1 MRIHRMRLEGLGPY
15 AQAQDVDFDRLN
27 AGGLFLLDGPTG
39 AGKSTVLAALCFALY
54 GTVPGGRSA
63 ESLVTTL
70 REPGAV
76 IPEVQVEFTVQG
88 RRFEVVRSPKHERPR
103 RRRSAAGGAT
113 VTTQATVSLRERVDG
128 EWTAPLTRADEVG
141 QQIAAVLHL
150 DAEQFMQVVLLPQ
163 GQFAQFLTAKSDERR
178 VLLRRLFGTQRFDG
192 VEEHLR
198 VETARL
204 DTAVAV
210 DADVART
217 ARAQLAEALHEALG
231 PDWHAP
237 EPSPDTD
244 DRLLALAAE
253 RAGRAHEDARADLA
267 TARAAE
273 QQARVTAR
281 ELETRGRDL
290 AAAEAWG
297 RRRRDHDAEAETAA
311 ARRRAV
317 DAHERAGRVL
327 AAAQRASAAADA
339 AGTASEAVTEA
350 LAHVEDEPTAAAWL
364 AAARADGAADA
375 PASRQA
381 LGEAERAAEAVAR
394 AVRDRDRM
402 RELEQEAAAAAER
415 RAEIG
420 RDRAALV
427 ESRPEREAAVAAHR
441 AAVERGTERLGARE
455 SVDRAVSEAAARRT
469 AAEAAAARAVE
480 AETAA
485 RAHREAQERR
495 REAAER
501 HVGLLR
507 ARYEQAASD
516 LAERLV
522 PGEPCAVCG
531 SPEHPAP
538 AATADT
544 AVTEA
549 DVRDAEQA
557 RTAADRA
564 ATDAETALRAA
575 EQTLRTAREAAAGLA
590 PEAAREALERAE
602 AERAALDQAAKDLA
616 ADRRRLTAAEKTLA
630 GADETAAALAAE
642 DGRLAEAA
650 AHRAARLTELRDAV
664 EAARGDAETL
674 DARRDQ
680 VTAARRV
687 LAALAAAQDED
698 ARARAVADETDQALT
713 AALAEQHFDDVDA
726 ARAARLEETE
736 AAARTA
742 AVQEWHAERARLA
755 ELEASEPVRRGRALA
770 EAGVEPPTEEQTRAA
785 AEALAAAEA
794 ASSSRAT
801 AVGRLDSLVATVRR
815 QSAAL
820 TEVLE
825 RSAGLIAEHTRVRGL
840 LDLVR
845 GGGENLL
852 KMPLTSYVLAGRLEE
867 VAAAATERLL
877 AMTDQRYSI
886 EYSDAVGGRGNKGL
900 ELVIR
905 DHYVDETRHP
915 ATLSGGETFMASL
928 ALALGLAD
936 TVQAEAGGIELDT
949 LFVDEGFGSLDADT
963 LDDVLDVVDTL
974 RTGGRTVGLVSHVER
989 MRQEIG
995 VRLEVRK
1002 DRRGSSLAVHD
1013 GA

>member
-27 AGGLFLLDGPTG
+27 AAGLFLLDGPTG

-150 DAEQFMQVVLLPQ
+150 DAEQFIQVVLLPQ

-273 QQARVTAR
+273 QRARVTAR

-290 AAAEAWG
+290 AAAEAWAS
-297 RRRRDHDAEAETAA
+297 RRRDHDAEAETAA

-394 AVRDRDRM
+394 AVQDRARM
-402 RELEQEAAAAAER
+402 GELEQEAAAAAER

-455 SVDRAVSEAAARRT
+455 AVDRAVSEAAARRT

-507 ARYEQAASD
+507 ARYEQAASE

-544 AVTEA
+544 TVTEA

-698 ARARAVADETDQALT
+698 ARARAVADETGQALT
-713 AALAEQHFDDVDA
+713 ATLAEQRFDDVDA

-742 AVQEWHAERARLA
+742 AVQEWDAERARLA

>member
-113 VTTQATVSLRERVDG
+113 VTTQATVSLRERVAG

-150 DAEQFMQVVLLPQ
+150 DAEQFIQVVLLPQ

-273 QQARVTAR
+273 QRARVTAR

-290 AAAEAWG
+290 AAAEAWAS
-297 RRRRDHDAEAETAA
+297 RRRDHDAEAETAA

-327 AAAQRASAAADA
+327 AAAQRATAAADA

-441 AAVERGTERLGARE
+441 AVVERGTERLGARE
-455 SVDRAVSEAAARRT
+455 AVDRAVSEAAARRP

-480 AETAA
+480 VETAA

-507 ARYEQAASD
+507 ARYEQAASE

-544 AVTEA
+544 TVTEA

-575 EQTLRTAREAAAGLA
+575 EQTLRTAR
-590 PEAAREALERAE
+590 
-602 AERAALDQAAKDLA
+602 
-616 ADRRRLTAAEKTLA
+616 
-630 GADETAAALAAE
+630 
-642 DGRLAEAA
+642 EAA

>member
-27 AGGLFLLDGPTG
+27 AAGLFLLDGPTG

-273 QQARVTAR
+273 QRARVTAR

-327 AAAQRASAAADA
+327 AAAQRATAAADA
-339 AGTASEAVTEA
+339 AGTASETVTEA

-415 RAEIG
+415 RAEID

-441 AAVERGTERLGARE
+441 AVVERGTERLGARE
-455 SVDRAVSEAAARRT
+455 AVDRAVSEAAARRT

-480 AETAA
+480 VETAA

-495 REAAER
+495 SEAAER

-507 ARYEQAASD
+507 ARYEQAASE

-544 AVTEA
+544 TVTEA

-674 DARRDQ
+674 DARGDQ

-736 AAARTA
+736 AAARAA
-742 AVQEWHAERARLA
+742 AVQEWDAERARLA

>member
-27 AGGLFLLDGPTG
+27 AAGLFLLDGPTG

-113 VTTQATVSLRERVDG
+113 VTTPATVSLRERVDG

-244 DRLLALAAE
+244 ERLLALAAE
-253 RAGRAHEDARADLA
+253 RAGRAHEDARAGLA

-290 AAAEAWG
+290 AAAEAWAS
-297 RRRRDHDAEAETAA
+297 RRRDHDAEAEIAA

-327 AAAQRASAAADA
+327 AAAQRATAAADA
-339 AGTASEAVTEA
+339 AGTASETVTEA

-364 AAARADGAADA
+364 AAARADGAADT

-415 RAEIG
+415 RAEID

-441 AAVERGTERLGARE
+441 AVVERGTERLGARE
-455 SVDRAVSEAAARRT
+455 AVDRAVSEAAARRT

-480 AETAA
+480 VETAA

-507 ARYEQAASD
+507 ARYEQAASE

-544 AVTEA
+544 TVTEA

-674 DARRDQ
+674 DTRRDQ

-698 ARARAVADETDQALT
+698 ARARAVADETGQALT
-713 AALAEQHFDDVDA
+713 ATLAEQRFDDVDA

-736 AAARTA
+736 AADRTA
-742 AVQEWHAERARLA
+742 AVQEWDAERARLA

-974 RTGGRTVGLVSHVER
+974 RTGGRTVGLVSHVDR

>member
-27 AGGLFLLDGPTG
+27 AAGLFLLDGPTG

-113 VTTQATVSLRERVDG
+113 VTTPATVSLRERVDG

-198 VETARL
+198 GETARL

-244 DRLLALAAE
+244 ERLLALAAE
-253 RAGRAHEDARADLA
+253 RAGRAHEDARAGLA

-327 AAAQRASAAADA
+327 TAAQRATAAADA
-339 AGTASEAVTEA
+339 AGTASEAVTQA

-364 AAARADGAADA
+364 AAARADGAADT

-415 RAEIG
+415 RAEID

-455 SVDRAVSEAAARRT
+455 AVDRAVSEAAARRT

-480 AETAA
+480 VETAA

-507 ARYEQAASD
+507 ARYEQAASE

-544 AVTEA
+544 TVTEA

-650 AHRAARLTELRDAV
+650 AHRAARLSELRDAV

-674 DARRDQ
+674 DTRRDQ

-698 ARARAVADETDQALT
+698 ARARAVADETGQALT
-713 AALAEQHFDDVDA
+713 ATLAEQHFDDVDA

-742 AVQEWHAERARLA
+742 AVQEWDAERARLA

>member
-27 AGGLFLLDGPTG
+27 AAGLFLLDGPTG

-273 QQARVTAR
+273 QRARVTAR

-290 AAAEAWG
+290 AAAEAWAS
-297 RRRRDHDAEAETAA
+297 RRRDHDAEAETAA

-327 AAAQRASAAADA
+327 AAAQRATAAADA
-339 AGTASEAVTEA
+339 AGTASETVTEA

-415 RAEIG
+415 RAEID

-455 SVDRAVSEAAARRT
+455 AVDRAVSEAAARRT

-507 ARYEQAASD
+507 ARYEQAASE

-544 AVTEA
+544 TVTEA

-698 ARARAVADETDQALT
+698 ARARAVADETGQALT
-713 AALAEQHFDDVDA
+713 ATLAEQRFDDVDA

-736 AAARTA
+736 AADRTA
-742 AVQEWHAERARLA
+742 AVQEWDAERARLA

>member
-141 QQIAAVLHL
+141 QQVAAVLHL

-273 QQARVTAR
+273 QRARVTAR

-290 AAAEAWG
+290 AAAEAWAS
-297 RRRRDHDAEAETAA
+297 RRRDHDAEAETAA

-327 AAAQRASAAADA
+327 AAAQRATAAADA
-339 AGTASEAVTEA
+339 AGTASETVTEA

-394 AVRDRDRM
+394 AVQDRARM
-402 RELEQEAAAAAER
+402 GELEQEAAAAAER

-455 SVDRAVSEAAARRT
+455 AVDRAVSEAAARRT

-507 ARYEQAASD
+507 ARYEQAASE

-544 AVTEA
+544 TVTEA

>member
-273 QQARVTAR
+273 QRARVTAR

-290 AAAEAWG
+290 AAAEAWAS
-297 RRRRDHDAEAETAA
+297 RRRDHDAEAETAA

-327 AAAQRASAAADA
+327 AAAQRATAAADA
-339 AGTASEAVTEA
+339 AGTASETVTEA

-394 AVRDRDRM
+394 AVQDRARM
-402 RELEQEAAAAAER
+402 GELEQEAAAAAER
-415 RAEIG
+415 RAEID

-455 SVDRAVSEAAARRT
+455 AVDRAVSEAAARRT

-507 ARYEQAASD
+507 ARYEQAASE

-544 AVTEA
+544 TVTEA

-590 PEAAREALERAE
+590 PEAAREALDRAE

-736 AAARTA
+736 AADRTA
-742 AVQEWHAERARLA
+742 AVQEWDAERARLA

>member
-27 AGGLFLLDGPTG
+27 AAGLFLLDGPTG

-150 DAEQFMQVVLLPQ
+150 DAEQFIQVVLLPQ

-273 QQARVTAR
+273 QRARVTAR

-290 AAAEAWG
+290 AAAEAWAS
-297 RRRRDHDAEAETAA
+297 RRRDHDAEAETAA

-327 AAAQRASAAADA
+327 AAAQRATAAADA

-415 RAEIG
+415 RAEID

-441 AAVERGTERLGARE
+441 AVVERGTERLGARE
-455 SVDRAVSEAAARRT
+455 AVDRAVSEAAARRT

-507 ARYEQAASD
+507 ARYEQAASE

-575 EQTLRTAREAAAGLA
+575 EQTLRSAGEAAAGLA

-602 AERAALDQAAKDLA
+602 TERAALDQAAKDLA

>member
-1 MRIHRMRLEGLGPY
+1 MRLEGLGPY

-273 QQARVTAR
+273 QRARVTAR

-290 AAAEAWG
+290 AEAEAWAS
-297 RRRRDHDAEAETAA
+297 RRRDHDAEAETAA

-327 AAAQRASAAADA
+327 AAAQRATAAADA
-339 AGTASEAVTEA
+339 AGTASETVTEA

-394 AVRDRDRM
+394 AVQDRARM
-402 RELEQEAAAAAER
+402 GELEQEAAAAAER

-507 ARYEQAASD
+507 ARYEQAASE

>member
-27 AGGLFLLDGPTG
+27 AAGLFLLDGPTG

-88 RRFEVVRSPKHERPR
+88 RRFEVVRSPRHERPR

-113 VTTQATVSLRERVDG
+113 VTTQATVSLRERVAG

-141 QQIAAVLHL
+141 QQIADVLHL

-178 VLLRRLFGTQRFDG
+178 ALLRRLFGTQRFDG

-198 VETARL
+198 GETARL

-244 DRLLALAAE
+244 ERLLTLAAE
-253 RAGRAHEDARADLA
+253 RAGRAHEDARAGLA

-273 QQARVTAR
+273 QRARVTAR

-290 AAAEAWG
+290 AAAEAWAS
-297 RRRRDHDAEAETAA
+297 RRRDHDAEAETAA

-339 AGTASEAVTEA
+339 AGTASEAVAEA

-364 AAARADGAADA
+364 AAARADGATDA

-394 AVRDRDRM
+394 SVRDRDRM

-415 RAEIG
+415 RAEID

-427 ESRPEREAAVAAHR
+427 ESRPEREAAVAALR
-441 AAVERGTERLGARE
+441 SAVERGTERLGARE
-455 SVDRAVSEAAARRT
+455 AVDRAVSEAAARRT

-480 AETAA
+480 VETAV

-531 SPEHPAP
+531 SLEHPAP

-544 AVTEA
+544 TVTEA

-564 ATDAETALRAA
+564 VTDAETALRAA

-616 ADRRRLTAAEKTLA
+616 ADRRRLSAAEKTLA

-680 VTAARRV
+680 VTAARRA

-698 ARARAVADETDQALT
+698 ARARAVADETGRALT
-713 AALAEQHFDDVDA
+713 AAVADQRFDDVDA

-736 AAARTA
+736 AAARAA
-742 AVQEWHAERARLA
+742 AVQEWDAERARLA

>member
-15 AQAQDVDFDRLN
+15 PQAQDVDFDRLN
-27 AGGLFLLDGPTG
+27 AAGLFLLDGPTG

-273 QQARVTAR
+273 QRARVTAR

-290 AAAEAWG
+290 AAAEAWAS
-297 RRRRDHDAEAETAA
+297 RRRDHDAEAETAA

-327 AAAQRASAAADA
+327 TAAQRATAAADA
-339 AGTASEAVTEA
+339 AGTASEAVTEV

-394 AVRDRDRM
+394 AVQDRARM
-402 RELEQEAAAAAER
+402 GELEQEAAAAAER

-455 SVDRAVSEAAARRT
+455 AVDRAVSEAAARRT

-480 AETAA
+480 VETAA

-507 ARYEQAASD
+507 ARYEQAASE

-544 AVTEA
+544 TVTEA

-736 AAARTA
+736 AADRTA
-742 AVQEWHAERARLA
+742 AVQEWDAERARLA

>member
-27 AGGLFLLDGPTG
+27 AAGLFLLDGPTG

-150 DAEQFMQVVLLPQ
+150 DAEQFIQVVLLPQ

-273 QQARVTAR
+273 QRARVTAR

-290 AAAEAWG
+290 AAAEAWAS
-297 RRRRDHDAEAETAA
+297 RRRDHDAEAETAA

-441 AAVERGTERLGARE
+441 AVVERGTERLGARE
-455 SVDRAVSEAAARRT
+455 AVDRAVSEAAARRT

-480 AETAA
+480 VETAA

-507 ARYEQAASD
+507 ARYEQAASE

-575 EQTLRTAREAAAGLA
+575 EQTLRSAGEAAAGLA

-602 AERAALDQAAKDLA
+602 TERAALDQAAKDLA

-698 ARARAVADETDQALT
+698 ARARAVADETGQALT
-713 AALAEQHFDDVDA
+713 ATLAEQRFDDVDA

-736 AAARTA
+736 AADRTA
-742 AVQEWHAERARLA
+742 AVQEWDAERARLA

>member
-15 AQAQDVDFDRLN
+15 PQAQDVDFDRLN
-27 AGGLFLLDGPTG
+27 AAGLFLLDGPTG

-273 QQARVTAR
+273 QRARVTAR

-327 AAAQRASAAADA
+327 TAAQRATAAADA
-339 AGTASEAVTEA
+339 AGTASEAVTEV

-394 AVRDRDRM
+394 AVQDRARM
-402 RELEQEAAAAAER
+402 GELEQEAAAAAER

-441 AAVERGTERLGARE
+441 AVVERGTERLGARE
-455 SVDRAVSEAAARRT
+455 AVDRAVSEAAARRT

-480 AETAA
+480 VETAA

-507 ARYEQAASD
+507 ARYEQAASE

-544 AVTEA
+544 TVTEA

-736 AAARTA
+736 AADRTA
-742 AVQEWHAERARLA
+742 AVQEWDAERARLA

-801 AVGRLDSLVATVRR
+801 AVGRLDALVATVRR

>member
-27 AGGLFLLDGPTG
+27 AAGLFLLDGPTG

-88 RRFEVVRSPKHERPR
+88 RRFEVVRSPRHERPR

-113 VTTQATVSLRERVDG
+113 VTTQATVSLRERVAG

-178 VLLRRLFGTQRFDG
+178 ALLRRLFGTQRFDG

-198 VETARL
+198 GETARL

-244 DRLLALAAE
+244 ERLLTLAAE
-253 RAGRAHEDARADLA
+253 RAGRAQEDARAGLA
-267 TARAAE
+267 MARAAE

-327 AAAQRASAAADA
+327 TAAHRAAAAADV
-339 AGTASEAVTEA
+339 AGTASEAVTQA
-350 LAHVEDEPTAAAWL
+350 LAHVEDEPIAAAWL

-415 RAEIG
+415 RAEID

-427 ESRPEREAAVAAHR
+427 ESRPEREAAVATLR
-441 AAVERGTERLGARE
+441 SAVERGTERLGARE
-455 SVDRAVSEAAARRT
+455 AVDRAVDEAAARRT
-469 AAEAAAARAVE
+469 SAEAAAARAVE
-480 AETAA
+480 VETAA

-495 REAAER
+495 SEAAER

-507 ARYEQAASD
+507 ARYEQAASE

-544 AVTEA
+544 TVTEA

-564 ATDAETALRAA
+564 AADAETALRAA

-602 AERAALDQAAKDLA
+602 AERAVLDQAAKDLA

-650 AHRAARLTELRDAV
+650 AHRAARLSELRDAV

-674 DARRDQ
+674 DARGDQ
-680 VTAARRV
+680 LTAARRV

-698 ARARAVADETDQALT
+698 ARARAVADETGQALT
-713 AALAEQHFDDVDA
+713 ATVAEQHFDDVDA
-726 ARAARLEETE
+726 ARAARLEETD

-742 AVQEWHAERARLA
+742 AVQEWDAERARLA

-794 ASSSRAT
+794 TSSSRAT

>member
-27 AGGLFLLDGPTG
+27 AAGLFLLDGPTG

-273 QQARVTAR
+273 QRARVTAR

-290 AAAEAWG
+290 AAAEAWAS
-297 RRRRDHDAEAETAA
+297 RRRDHDAEAETAA

-327 AAAQRASAAADA
+327 AAAQRATAAADA
-339 AGTASEAVTEA
+339 AGTASETVTEA

-394 AVRDRDRM
+394 AVQDRARM
-402 RELEQEAAAAAER
+402 GELEQEAAAAAER

-455 SVDRAVSEAAARRT
+455 AVDRAVSEAAARRT

-507 ARYEQAASD
+507 ARYEQAASE

-544 AVTEA
+544 TVTEA

-698 ARARAVADETDQALT
+698 ARARAVADETGQALT
-713 AALAEQHFDDVDA
+713 AALAEQRFDDVDA

-905 DHYVDETRHP
+905 DHYVDDTRHP

>member
-27 AGGLFLLDGPTG
+27 AAGLFLLDGPTG

-113 VTTQATVSLRERVDG
+113 VTTPATVSLRERVDG

-244 DRLLALAAE
+244 ERLLALAAE
-253 RAGRAHEDARADLA
+253 RAGRAHEDARAGLA

-290 AAAEAWG
+290 AAAELWAS
-297 RRRRDHDAEAETAA
+297 RRRDHDAEAETAA

-327 AAAQRASAAADA
+327 AAAQRATAAADA
-339 AGTASEAVTEA
+339 AGTASETVTEA

-394 AVRDRDRM
+394 AVQDRARM
-402 RELEQEAAAAAER
+402 GELEQEAAAAAER

-455 SVDRAVSEAAARRT
+455 AVDRAVSEAAARRT

-480 AETAA
+480 VETAA

-507 ARYEQAASD
+507 ARYEQAASE

-544 AVTEA
+544 TVTEA

-698 ARARAVADETDQALT
+698 ARARAVADETGQALT
-713 AALAEQHFDDVDA
+713 AALAEQRFDDVDA

>member
-273 QQARVTAR
+273 QRARVTAR

-290 AAAEAWG
+290 AAAEAWAS
-297 RRRRDHDAEAETAA
+297 RRRDHDAEAETAA

-327 AAAQRASAAADA
+327 AAAQRATAAADA
-339 AGTASEAVTEA
+339 AGTASETVTEA

-415 RAEIG
+415 RAEID

-455 SVDRAVSEAAARRT
+455 AVDRAVSEAAARRT

-507 ARYEQAASD
+507 ARYEQAASE

-544 AVTEA
+544 TVTEA

-713 AALAEQHFDDVDA
+713 AALAEQRFDDVDA

>member
-27 AGGLFLLDGPTG
+27 AAGLFLLDGPTG

-273 QQARVTAR
+273 QRARVTAR

-290 AAAEAWG
+290 AAAEAWAS
-297 RRRRDHDAEAETAA
+297 RRRDHDAEAETAA

-327 AAAQRASAAADA
+327 AAAQRATAAADA
-339 AGTASEAVTEA
+339 AGTASETVTEA

-394 AVRDRDRM
+394 AVQDRARM
-402 RELEQEAAAAAER
+402 GELEQEAAAAAER

-441 AAVERGTERLGARE
+441 AVVERGTERLGARE
-455 SVDRAVSEAAARRT
+455 AVDRAVSEAAARRT

-507 ARYEQAASD
+507 ARYEQAASE

-698 ARARAVADETDQALT
+698 ARARAVADETGQALT
-713 AALAEQHFDDVDA
+713 ATLAEQRFDDVDA

-736 AAARTA
+736 AADRTA
-742 AVQEWHAERARLA
+742 AVQEWDAERARLA

>member
-27 AGGLFLLDGPTG
+27 AAGLFLLDGPTG

-70 REPGAV
+70 REPGEV

-88 RRFEVVRSPKHERPR
+88 RRFEVVRSPRHERPR

-178 VLLRRLFGTQRFDG
+178 ALLRRLFGTQRFDG

-244 DRLLALAAE
+244 ERLLTLAAE
-253 RAGRAHEDARADLA
+253 LAGRAHEDARAGLA
-267 TARAAE
+267 MARAAE

-317 DAHERAGRVL
+317 DAHERAGRVIT
-327 AAAQRASAAADA
+327 AAHRAAAAADV
-339 AGTASEAVTEA
+339 AGTASEAVTQA
-350 LAHVEDEPTAAAWL
+350 LAHVEDEAIAAAWL

-394 AVRDRDRM
+394 GVRDRDRM
-402 RELEQEAAAAAER
+402 RELEQEAAAAADR
-415 RAEIG
+415 RAEID

-427 ESRPEREAAVAAHR
+427 ESRPEREAAVTTLR
-441 AAVERGTERLGARE
+441 SVVERGTERLGARE
-455 SVDRAVSEAAARRT
+455 AVDRAVDEAAARRT

-480 AETAA
+480 VETAA

-495 REAAER
+495 SEAAER

-507 ARYEQAASD
+507 ARYEQAASE

-522 PGEPCAVCG
+522 PGEPCTVCG

-544 AVTEA
+544 TVTEA

-564 ATDAETALRAA
+564 AADAETALRAA

-602 AERAALDQAAKDLA
+602 AERAVLDQAAKDLA

-680 VTAARRV
+680 LTAARRV

-698 ARARAVADETDQALT
+698 ARARAVADETGQALT

-726 ARAARLEETE
+726 ARAARLEETD

-742 AVQEWHAERARLA
+742 AVQEWDAERARLA

-794 ASSSRAT
+794 TSSSRAT
-801 AVGRLDSLVATVRR
+801 AVGRLDALVATVRR

-949 LFVDEGFGSLDADT
+949 LFVDEGFGSLDGDT

>member
-27 AGGLFLLDGPTG
+27 AAGLFLLDGPTG

-273 QQARVTAR
+273 QRARVTAR

-327 AAAQRASAAADA
+327 TAAQRATAAADA
-339 AGTASEAVTEA
+339 AGTASEAVTQA

-364 AAARADGAADA
+364 AAARADGAADT

-415 RAEIG
+415 RAEID

-455 SVDRAVSEAAARRT
+455 AVDRAVSEAAARRT

-480 AETAA
+480 VETAA

-507 ARYEQAASD
+507 ARYEQAASE

-674 DARRDQ
+674 DTRRDQ

-698 ARARAVADETDQALT
+698 ARARAVADETGQALT
-713 AALAEQHFDDVDA
+713 AALAEQRFDDVDA

-742 AVQEWHAERARLA
+742 AVQEWDAERARLA

>member
-273 QQARVTAR
+273 QRARVTAR

-290 AAAEAWG
+290 AAAEAWAS
-297 RRRRDHDAEAETAA
+297 RRRDHDAEAETAA

-327 AAAQRASAAADA
+327 AAAQRATAAADA
-339 AGTASEAVTEA
+339 AGTASETVTEA

-394 AVRDRDRM
+394 AVQDRARM
-402 RELEQEAAAAAER
+402 GELEQEAAAAAER

-455 SVDRAVSEAAARRT
+455 AVDRAVSEAAARRT

-507 ARYEQAASD
+507 ARYEQAASE

-698 ARARAVADETDQALT
+698 ARARAVADETGQALT

>member
-27 AGGLFLLDGPTG
+27 AAGLFLLDGPTG

-273 QQARVTAR
+273 QRARVTAR

-290 AAAEAWG
+290 AAAEAWAS
-297 RRRRDHDAEAETAA
+297 RRRDHDAEAETAA

-327 AAAQRASAAADA
+327 AAAQRATAAADA
-339 AGTASEAVTEA
+339 AGTASETVTEA

-394 AVRDRDRM
+394 AVQDRARM
-402 RELEQEAAAAAER
+402 GELEQEAAAAAER

-455 SVDRAVSEAAARRT
+455 AVDRAVSEAAARRT

-507 ARYEQAASD
+507 ARYEQAASE

-544 AVTEA
+544 TVTEA

-698 ARARAVADETDQALT
+698 ARARAVADETGQALT
-713 AALAEQHFDDVDA
+713 AALAEQRFDDVDA

-742 AVQEWHAERARLA
+742 AVQEWDAERARLA

>member
-27 AGGLFLLDGPTG
+27 AAGLFLLDGPTG

-217 ARAQLAEALHEALG
+217 ARAQLTEALHEALG

-244 DRLLALAAE
+244 DQLLALAAE

-273 QQARVTAR
+273 QRARVTAR
-281 ELETRGRDL
+281 ELEIRGRDL
-290 AAAEAWG
+290 AAAEAWAS
-297 RRRRDHDAEAETAA
+297 RRRDHDAEAETAA

-317 DAHERAGRVL
+317 EAHERAGRVL
-327 AAAQRASAAADA
+327 AAAQRATAAADA
-339 AGTASEAVTEA
+339 AGTASETVTEA

-394 AVRDRDRM
+394 AVQDRARM

-415 RAEIG
+415 RVEIG

-455 SVDRAVSEAAARRT
+455 AVDRAVSEAAARRT

-507 ARYEQAASD
+507 ARYEQAASE

-544 AVTEA
+544 TVTEA

>member
-27 AGGLFLLDGPTG
+27 AAGLFLLDGPTG

-273 QQARVTAR
+273 QRARVTAR

-290 AAAEAWG
+290 AAAEAWAS
-297 RRRRDHDAEAETAA
+297 RRRDHDAEAETAA

-327 AAAQRASAAADA
+327 AAAQRATAAADA

-415 RAEIG
+415 RAEID

-441 AAVERGTERLGARE
+441 AVVERGTERLGARE
-455 SVDRAVSEAAARRT
+455 AVDRAVSEAAARRT

-507 ARYEQAASD
+507 ARYEQAASE

-698 ARARAVADETDQALT
+698 ARARAVADETGQALT
-713 AALAEQHFDDVDA
+713 ATLAEQRFDDVDA

-742 AVQEWHAERARLA
+742 AVQEWDAERARLA

>member
-27 AGGLFLLDGPTG
+27 AAGLFLLDGPTG

-273 QQARVTAR
+273 QRARVTAR

-290 AAAEAWG
+290 AAAEAWAS
-297 RRRRDHDAEAETAA
+297 RRRDHDAEAETAA

-327 AAAQRASAAADA
+327 AAAQRATAAADA
-339 AGTASEAVTEA
+339 AGTASETVTEA

-394 AVRDRDRM
+394 AVQDRARM
-402 RELEQEAAAAAER
+402 GELEQEAAAAAER

-455 SVDRAVSEAAARRT
+455 AVDRAVSEAAARRT

-507 ARYEQAASD
+507 ARYEQAASE

-544 AVTEA
+544 TVTEA

-736 AAARTA
+736 AADRTA
-742 AVQEWHAERARLA
+742 AVQEWDAERARLA

>member
-27 AGGLFLLDGPTG
+27 AAGLFLLDGPTG

-273 QQARVTAR
+273 QRARVTAR

-290 AAAEAWG
+290 AAAEAWAS
-297 RRRRDHDAEAETAA
+297 RRRDHDAEAETAA

-327 AAAQRASAAADA
+327 AAAQRATAAADA
-339 AGTASEAVTEA
+339 AGTASETVTEA

-441 AAVERGTERLGARE
+441 AVVERGTERLGARE
-455 SVDRAVSEAAARRT
+455 AVDRAVSEAAARRT

-507 ARYEQAASD
+507 ARYEQAASE

-544 AVTEA
+544 TVTEA

-602 AERAALDQAAKDLA
+602 AERAVLDQAAKDLA

-698 ARARAVADETDQALT
+698 ARARAVADETGQALT
-713 AALAEQHFDDVDA
+713 ATLAEQRFDDVDA
-726 ARAARLEETE
+726 ARAARLEETD

-742 AVQEWHAERARLA
+742 AVQEWDAERARLA

>member
-273 QQARVTAR
+273 QRARVTAR

-290 AAAEAWG
+290 AAAEAWAS
-297 RRRRDHDAEAETAA
+297 RRRDHDAEAETAA

-327 AAAQRASAAADA
+327 AAAQRATAAADA
-339 AGTASEAVTEA
+339 AGTASETVTEA

-364 AAARADGAADA
+364 AVARADGAADA

-394 AVRDRDRM
+394 AVQDRDRM

-455 SVDRAVSEAAARRT
+455 AVDRAVSEAAARRT

-507 ARYEQAASD
+507 ARYEQAASE

>member
-27 AGGLFLLDGPTG
+27 AAGLFLLDGPTG

-273 QQARVTAR
+273 QRARVTAR

-290 AAAEAWG
+290 AAAEAWAS
-297 RRRRDHDAEAETAA
+297 RRRDHDAEAETAA

-327 AAAQRASAAADA
+327 AAAQRATAAADA
-339 AGTASEAVTEA
+339 AGTASETVTEA

-415 RAEIG
+415 RAEID

-441 AAVERGTERLGARE
+441 AVVERGTERLGARE
-455 SVDRAVSEAAARRT
+455 AVDRAVSEAAARRT

-507 ARYEQAASD
+507 ARYEQAASE

-544 AVTEA
+544 TVTEA

-742 AVQEWHAERARLA
+742 AVQEWDAERARLA

>member
-27 AGGLFLLDGPTG
+27 AAGLFLLDGPTG

-113 VTTQATVSLRERVDG
+113 VTTQATVSLRERVAG

-273 QQARVTAR
+273 QRARVTAR

-290 AAAEAWG
+290 AAAEAWAS
-297 RRRRDHDAEAETAA
+297 RRRDHDAEAETAA

-327 AAAQRASAAADA
+327 AAAQRATAAADA
-339 AGTASEAVTEA
+339 AGTASETVTEA

-415 RAEIG
+415 RAEID

-455 SVDRAVSEAAARRT
+455 AVDRAVSEAAARRT

-480 AETAA
+480 VETAA

-495 REAAER
+495 SEAAER

-507 ARYEQAASD
+507 ARYEQAASE

-544 AVTEA
+544 TVTEA

-698 ARARAVADETDQALT
+698 ARARAVADETGQALT
-713 AALAEQHFDDVDA
+713 ATLAEQHFDDVDA

>member
-27 AGGLFLLDGPTG
+27 AAGLFLLDGPTG

-198 VETARL
+198 GETARL

-244 DRLLALAAE
+244 DQLLALAAE

-273 QQARVTAR
+273 QRARVTAR

-290 AAAEAWG
+290 AAAEAWAS
-297 RRRRDHDAEAETAA
+297 RRRDHDAEAETAA

-327 AAAQRASAAADA
+327 AAAQRATAAADA

-455 SVDRAVSEAAARRT
+455 AVDRAVSEAAARRT

-507 ARYEQAASD
+507 ARYEQAASE

-575 EQTLRTAREAAAGLA
+575 EQTLRSAGEAAAGLA

-602 AERAALDQAAKDLA
+602 TERAALDQAAKDLA

-698 ARARAVADETDQALT
+698 ARARAVADETGQALT
-713 AALAEQHFDDVDA
+713 ATLAEQRFDDVDA

-742 AVQEWHAERARLA
+742 AVQEWDAERARLA

>member
-27 AGGLFLLDGPTG
+27 AAGLFLLDGPTG

-113 VTTQATVSLRERVDG
+113 VTTQATVSLRERVAG

-244 DRLLALAAE
+244 DQLLALAAE
-253 RAGRAHEDARADLA
+253 RAGRAHEDARAGLA

-273 QQARVTAR
+273 QRARVTAR

-290 AAAEAWG
+290 AAAEAWAS
-297 RRRRDHDAEAETAA
+297 RRRDHDAEAEIAA

-327 AAAQRASAAADA
+327 AAAQRATAAADA
-339 AGTASEAVTEA
+339 AGTASETVTEA

-375 PASRQA
+375 PASRRA

-394 AVRDRDRM
+394 AVQDRARM
-402 RELEQEAAAAAER
+402 GELEQETAAAAER

-455 SVDRAVSEAAARRT
+455 AVDRAVSEAAARRT

-480 AETAA
+480 VETAA

-507 ARYEQAASD
+507 VRYEQAASE

-544 AVTEA
+544 TVTEV

-664 EAARGDAETL
+664 EAACGDAETL

-698 ARARAVADETDQALT
+698 ARARAVADETGQALT

-742 AVQEWHAERARLA
+742 AVQEWDAERARLA

-886 EYSDAVGGRGNKGL
+886 EHSDAVGGRGNKGL

>member
-27 AGGLFLLDGPTG
+27 AAGLFLLDGPTG

-273 QQARVTAR
+273 QRARVTAR

-290 AAAEAWG
+290 AAAEAWAS
-297 RRRRDHDAEAETAA
+297 RRRDHDAEAETAA

-327 AAAQRASAAADA
+327 AAAQRATAAADA
-339 AGTASEAVTEA
+339 AGTASETVTEA

-394 AVRDRDRM
+394 AVQDRARM
-402 RELEQEAAAAAER
+402 GELEQEAAAAAER

-455 SVDRAVSEAAARRT
+455 AVDRAVSEAAARRT

-507 ARYEQAASD
+507 VRYEQAASE

-538 AATADT
+538 AATAET
-544 AVTEA
+544 TVTEA

-564 ATDAETALRAA
+564 ATDAETTLRAA
-575 EQTLRTAREAAAGLA
+575 EQTLRTSREAAAGLA

-698 ARARAVADETDQALT
+698 ARARAVADETGQALT

-742 AVQEWHAERARLA
+742 AVQEWDAERARLA

>member
-273 QQARVTAR
+273 QRARVTAR

-290 AAAEAWG
+290 AAAEAWAS
-297 RRRRDHDAEAETAA
+297 RRRDHDAEAETAA

-327 AAAQRASAAADA
+327 AAAQRATAAADA
-339 AGTASEAVTEA
+339 AGTASETVTEA

-415 RAEIG
+415 RAEID

-455 SVDRAVSEAAARRT
+455 AVDRAVSEAAARRT

-507 ARYEQAASD
+507 ARYEQAASE

-544 AVTEA
+544 TVTEA

-736 AAARTA
+736 AADRTA
-742 AVQEWHAERARLA
+742 AVQEWDAERARLA

>member
-27 AGGLFLLDGPTG
+27 AAGLFLLDGPTG

-273 QQARVTAR
+273 QRARVTAR

-290 AAAEAWG
+290 AAAEAWAS
-297 RRRRDHDAEAETAA
+297 RRRDHDAEAETAA
-311 ARRRAV
+311 ARRRAI

-327 AAAQRASAAADA
+327 AAAQRATAAADA
-339 AGTASEAVTEA
+339 AGTASETVTEA

-394 AVRDRDRM
+394 AVQDRARM
-402 RELEQEAAAAAER
+402 GELEQEAAAAAER

-455 SVDRAVSEAAARRT
+455 AVDRAVSEAAARRT

-507 ARYEQAASD
+507 ARYEQAASE

-698 ARARAVADETDQALT
+698 ARARAVADETGQALT
-713 AALAEQHFDDVDA
+713 ATLAEQRFDDVDA

-742 AVQEWHAERARLA
+742 AVQEWDAERARLA

>member
-1 MRIHRMRLEGLGPY
+1 MRLEGLGPY

-273 QQARVTAR
+273 QRARVTAR

-290 AAAEAWG
+290 AAAEAWAS
-297 RRRRDHDAEAETAA
+297 RRRDHDAEAETAA

-327 AAAQRASAAADA
+327 AAAQRATAAADA
-339 AGTASEAVTEA
+339 AGTASETVTEA

-394 AVRDRDRM
+394 AVQDRARM
-402 RELEQEAAAAAER
+402 GELEQEAAAAAER

-455 SVDRAVSEAAARRT
+455 AVDRAVSEAAARRT

-507 ARYEQAASD
+507 ARYEQAASE

-544 AVTEA
+544 TVTEA

-713 AALAEQHFDDVDA
+713 AALAEQRFDDVDA

>member
-27 AGGLFLLDGPTG
+27 AAGLFLLDGPTG

-150 DAEQFMQVVLLPQ
+150 DAEQFIQVVLLPQ

-273 QQARVTAR
+273 QRARVTAR

-290 AAAEAWG
+290 AAAEAWAS
-297 RRRRDHDAEAETAA
+297 RRRDHDAEAETAA

-327 AAAQRASAAADA
+327 AAAQRATAAADA
-339 AGTASEAVTEA
+339 AGTASETVTEA

-394 AVRDRDRM
+394 AVQDRARM
-402 RELEQEAAAAAER
+402 GELEQEAAAAAER

-455 SVDRAVSEAAARRT
+455 AVDRAVSEAAARRT

-507 ARYEQAASD
+507 ARYEQAASE

-544 AVTEA
+544 TVTEA

>member
-273 QQARVTAR
+273 QRARVTAR

-290 AAAEAWG
+290 AAAEAWAS
-297 RRRRDHDAEAETAA
+297 RRRDHDAEAETAA

-327 AAAQRASAAADA
+327 AAAQRATAAADA
-339 AGTASEAVTEA
+339 AGTASETVTEA

-415 RAEIG
+415 RAEID

-441 AAVERGTERLGARE
+441 AVVERGTERLGARE
-455 SVDRAVSEAAARRT
+455 AVDRAVSEAAARRT

-480 AETAA
+480 VETAA

-507 ARYEQAASD
+507 ARYEQAASE

-575 EQTLRTAREAAAGLA
+575 EQTLRSAGEAAAGLA

-602 AERAALDQAAKDLA
+602 TERAALDQAAKDLA

-698 ARARAVADETDQALT
+698 ARARAVADETGQALT
-713 AALAEQHFDDVDA
+713 ATLAEQRFDDVDA

-736 AAARTA
+736 AADRTA
-742 AVQEWHAERARLA
+742 AVQEWDAERARLA

>member
-27 AGGLFLLDGPTG
+27 AAGLFLLDGPTG

-273 QQARVTAR
+273 QRARVTAR

-290 AAAEAWG
+290 AEAEAWAS
-297 RRRRDHDAEAETAA
+297 RRRDHDAEAETAA

-327 AAAQRASAAADA
+327 AAAQRATAAADA
-339 AGTASEAVTEA
+339 AGTASETVTEA

-394 AVRDRDRM
+394 AVQDRARM
-402 RELEQEAAAAAER
+402 GELEQEAAAAAER

-455 SVDRAVSEAAARRT
+455 AVDRAVSEAAARRT

-507 ARYEQAASD
+507 ARYEQAASE